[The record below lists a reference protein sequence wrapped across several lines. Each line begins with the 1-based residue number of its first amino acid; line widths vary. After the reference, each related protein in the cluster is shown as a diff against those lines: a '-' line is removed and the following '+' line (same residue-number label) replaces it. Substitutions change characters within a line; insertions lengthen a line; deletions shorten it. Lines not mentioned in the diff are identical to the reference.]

1 MVVLLD
7 IRCSS
12 WTIDILTVDLREEQ
26 WPAHVLEVVILLT
39 IDSCILVLAHG
50 SGTDELIL
58 GLFRWHVQ

>member
-1 MVVLLD
+1 MVVLLN

-12 WTIDILTVDLREEQ
+12 RTIDILTVDLREEQ
-26 WPAHVLEVVILLT
+26 RAAHVLEVVTLLT

-50 SGTDELIL
+50 SGADELIL